1 MSADNFHDFF
11 FCLRETDEVNVR
23 VFYGAHNT
31 HSCIGQARA
40 GGAYERAVSSSPL
53 AGVPGS
59 GRQRIRP
66 APTTHGHGHQ
76 APSRERKAACPLVRA
91 ERSEGP
97 QAGASLARP
106 YVPATTSNGYVCVCV
121 LPHSDEAGLASIL
134 FCTYSRLV
142 WLPGFASWCRPISIA
157 ASPSAGR
164 ESARLHPSSP
174 PGSCPSPP
182 ARREQRRVSF
192 FFLSVYDNA
201 RRRSL
206 SSVARVLAFIS
217 RRLFCLLW
225 CSSRLSVHTT
235 QKYADYIHGC
245 NRNTSKA
252 LILRLATASDLR
264 DARKLSLLLLRQ
276 RGISHLRRNIYFVQS
291 SSIGRWLFRLV
302 V

>member
-23 VFYGAHNT
+23 VFYGAHST

-106 YVPATTSNGYVCVCV
+106 YVPATTRKRTASNGYVCVCV

-206 SSVARVLAFIS
+206 SSVVDTKIVLSSLVLVSFICAHDAEVC
-217 RRLFCLLW
+217 RLHT
-225 CSSRLSVHTT
+225 RL
-235 QKYADYIHGC
+235 
-245 NRNTSKA
+245 
-252 LILRLATASDLR
+252 
-264 DARKLSLLLLRQ
+264 
-276 RGISHLRRNIYFVQS
+276 
-291 SSIGRWLFRLV
+291 
-302 V
+302 

>member
-1 MSADNFHDFF
+1 MYWSSACWWRVRTSRFVVAASWRAGLGPAADTASADHPWP
-11 FCLRETDEVNVR
+11 R
-23 VFYGAHNT
+23 
-31 HSCIGQARA
+31 
-40 GGAYERAVSSSPL
+40 P
-53 AGVPGS
+53 PGPEPRKES
-59 GRQRIRP
+59 GLSTR
-66 APTTHGHGHQ
+66 
-76 APSRERKAACPLVRA
+76 PSRAKRGTTGGRLPCPAVRPRHN
-91 ERSEGP
+91 EETYGEQWVR
-97 QAGASLARP
+97 
-106 YVPATTSNGYVCVCV
+106 VCV